1 MAITLN
7 DLIEKIDS
15 FEKDEISADTLK
27 EYIDNNIGSK
37 IYIPTVEKGLIAN
50 NAYKKTI
57 GMYNPNENNFSFG
70 TEVYFTLNFMILM
83 AYGDI
88 LYDEKD
94 MTYSNY
100 DKLCLYGIRN
110 FVLSNCKDDYRE
122 FYEILNFMIS
132 FTMYDAIVKATS
144 ISNIDE
150 FKNAVAELDSLVADD
165 RKVKTLREYIEY
177 NHPELKK

>member
-37 IYIPTVEKGLIAN
+37 LYIPTVEKGLIAN
-50 NAYKKTI
+50 NAYKKAI

-110 FVLSNCKDDYRE
+110 LVLSNCKDDYRE

>member
-27 EYIDNNIGSK
+27 EYIDNNIGRK
-37 IYIPTVEKGLIAN
+37 LYIPTVEKGLIAN
-50 NAYKKTI
+50 NAYKKAI
-57 GMYNPNENNFSFG
+57 SMYNPNENNFSFG

-88 LYDEKD
+88 LYEEKD

>member
-37 IYIPTVEKGLIAN
+37 LYIPTVEKGLIAN
-50 NAYKKTI
+50 NAYKKAI
-57 GMYNPNENNFSFG
+57 SMYNPNENNFSFG

-122 FYEILNFMIS
+122 FYEILNFMVS